1 LLLPGLFFGALSVA
15 RRLLIQFAVLV
26 IIQGL
31 LGLAS
36 CSAQRHDAASTT
48 ASTRTRIVEGLWID
62 RDQHYVEFR
71 GWTCLDAGWLEQVA
85 CSPGTR
91 EHESLVVTDVAASK
105 IHAALLLLGLK
116 PGTPGSWK
124 TEGDEVI
131 AIEPHGPAVL
141 VEVAW
146 TDDRGNSRRCGISQW
161 ILDIQERKH
170 YPTDQWIFAGSI
182 ELEGEEA
189 RRAATTYLAD
199 RTGSI
204 IGLVT
209 FGDEVLAA
217 EAVIPDEASVYE
229 PEWVVSK
236 RDVPNP
242 GTPVLVRLVPVRRGQ
257 TALE

>member
-1 LLLPGLFFGALSVA
+1 VA
-15 RRLLIQFAVLV
+15 CRLQIHFAVLV
-26 IIQGL
+26 IA
-31 LGLAS
+31 LGLIGLVS
-36 CSAQRHDAASTT
+36 CSAPRHDVASTT

-62 RDQHYVEFR
+62 LDQQYVEFR

-91 EHESLVVTDVAASK
+91 EHESLIVTDVAASK

-131 AIEPHGPAVL
+131 AIEPRGPGVM

-146 TDDRGNSRRCGISQW
+146 TDEDGKTRRCGISQW
-161 ILDIQERKH
+161 ILDIQERTH
-170 YPTDQWIFAGSI
+170 YPTDRWIFAGSI
-182 ELEGEEA
+182 ELKGEEA
-189 RRAATTYLAD
+189 QRAATSYLAD

-217 EAVIPDEASVYE
+217 EAVIPDEASVFE

-242 GTPVLVRLVPVRRGQ
+242 GAPVLVRLIPGQPGQ